1 MSGFCW
7 IISFRIVAIKLW
19 DTLIASDDYGYFGS
33 QLSKTI
39 SQKSKQTY
47 EKLMAIVL
55 LFFCWGM
62 WRISITEHLNMAA
75 MHLASWKTKDKEI
88 RLNRYGTLSMP
99 DFESNLSSKIKP
111 FDKKNII
118 KHNTGGITSLIT
130 THIKTTILCIVCF
143 IATTMTTK
151 ENPAISLFT
160 WSNCYNLKI
169 DIIMKC
175 ILMQEPTEWDVCHV
189 SVSQTVMWLGHRT
202 LKKK

>member
-1 MSGFCW
+1 
-7 IISFRIVAIKLW
+7 
-19 DTLIASDDYGYFGS
+19 
-33 QLSKTI
+33 
-39 SQKSKQTY
+39 
-47 EKLMAIVL
+47 
-55 LFFCWGM
+55 
-62 WRISITEHLNMAA
+62 MAA

-130 THIKTTILCIVCF
+130 THINILTIRCIVCF

-160 WSNCYNLKI
+160 WSNFYNLTI

-175 ILMQEPTEWDVCHV
+175 ILMQEPTE
-189 SVSQTVMWLGHRT
+189 
-202 LKKK
+202 